1 MELLFPYLSE
11 RTDLGEVGK
20 DAAGKRQGSAR
31 EEAKGREGREKVTPA
46 YFSQRL
52 LRRV

>member
-1 MELLFPYLSE
+1 MESLFPYLLE
-11 RTDLGEVGK
+11 RMVLGEVGK

-31 EEAKGREGREKVTPA
+31 EESKGQEGREKVAPA
-46 YFSQRL
+46 YFSERL